1 MRWSVHNI
9 RCVLFDLGWTL
20 VRPSSGDW
28 TFTNAFQKMFPAET
42 YGAWTE
48 PRWQQAFQKAYV
60 PLQEN
65 PYMKDV
71 SEQISRYT
79 SFFHQLVREAG
90 YEISPADARYLAEDI
105 SCNDENMYLIETAEE
120 TLRKLKEE
128 GYRIGV
134 ISDTWPNIESQL
146 RYLGI
151 DHYFDQLT
159 YSYRLGCSKPDP
171 AMFKDAISKAG
182 MAADRI
188 LFIDD
193 LARNLV
199 AAEKAGMH
207 GALSIAD
214 PRTKEDPRFPSVGKP
229 ADVFRILKAD

>member
-1 MRWSVHNI
+1 MHNI

-20 VRPSSGDW
+20 VKPSSGDW
-28 TFTNAFQKMFPAET
+28 TFTNAFQKMFPAGT
-42 YGAWTE
+42 YGSWTE
-48 PRWQQAFQKAYV
+48 PRWQQAFRKAYV

-71 SEQISRYT
+71 SEQIRRYT
-79 SFFHQLVREAG
+79 SFFLQLVREAG
-90 YEISPADARYLAEDI
+90 YEIRPADARYLAEDI

-146 RYLGI
+146 RHLGI
-151 DHYFDQLT
+151 DQYFDQLT

-171 AMFKDAISKAG
+171 AMFEDAVNKAG
-182 MAADRI
+182 MAADQI

-193 LARNLV
+193 LARNLA
-199 AAEKAGMH
+199 AAEKTGMH
-207 GALSIAD
+207 AALSIAD
-214 PRTKEDPRFPSVGKP
+214 PRTKEDPRFPSVRKP
-229 ADVFRILKAD
+229 ADVFTILKAD

>member
-1 MRWSVHNI
+1 MRWSVRNI

-20 VRPSSGDW
+20 VKPSSGDW

-48 PRWQQAFQKAYV
+48 ARWQQAFRKAYV

-79 SFFHQLVREAG
+79 SFFRQLVKEAG
-90 YEISPADARYLAEDI
+90 YDISEADARYLAEDI
-105 SCNDENMYLIETAEE
+105 SCNDENMYLIETAKE
-120 TLRKLKEE
+120 TLCRLKED
-128 GYRIGV
+128 GCRIGV

-151 DHYFDQLT
+151 DQYFDQLT

-171 AMFKDAISKAG
+171 AMFEDAVRKAG
-182 MAADRI
+182 MPADQI

-193 LARNLV
+193 LAGNLA
-199 AAEKAGMH
+199 AAEKTGMH

-214 PRTKEDPRFPSVGKP
+214 PRTKEDPRFPSVARP
-229 ADVFRILKAD
+229 ADVYHILQAD

>member
-20 VRPSSGDW
+20 VKPSSGDW
-28 TFTNAFQKMFPAET
+28 TFTNAFQKIFPAGT

-48 PRWQQAFQKAYV
+48 PRWQQAFRKAYV

-71 SEQISRYT
+71 SEQIRRYT
-79 SFFHQLVREAG
+79 SFFLQLVREAG
-90 YEISPADARYLAEDI
+90 YEIRPADARYLAEDI

-151 DHYFDQLT
+151 DQYFDQLT

-171 AMFKDAISKAG
+171 AMFEDAVNKAG
-182 MAADRI
+182 MAAGQI

-193 LARNLV
+193 LARNLA
-199 AAEKAGMH
+199 AAEKTGMH
-207 GALSIAD
+207 AALSIAD
-214 PRTKEDPRFPSVGKP
+214 PRTKEDPRFPSVRKP
-229 ADVFRILKAD
+229 ADVFTILKAD